1 MSIFKT
7 QLKKMKT
14 RILGHEVELK
24 VNNAVYLYLQS
35 LFGLTQGSWSEEY
48 EQENVI
54 GGAKFVVAVLAANG
68 YETTLEEVLE
78 NTNFI
83 DIQTFL
89 TDYQLIILSDA
100 EEQAKGDSK
109 KGKAKK

>member
-1 MSIFKT
+1 M
-7 QLKKMKT
+7 
-14 RILGHEVELK
+14 
-24 VNNAVYLYLQS
+24 
-35 LFGLTQGSWSEEY
+35 
-48 EQENVI
+48 
-54 GGAKFVVAVLAANG
+54 VAVLAANG

-78 NTNFI
+78 NTTFI